1 MGFENIFRVEAGRL
15 VSDIGSLPMGYSTES
30 KMLAWRPGG
39 VVVGDGPHKARVLAS
54 SFAGGHR
61 EYVLES
67 QLGPIKA
74 DAPIESA
81 EVALGDPVVFDLPQA
96 TARPLAP

>member
-1 MGFENIFRVEAGRL
+1 
-15 VSDIGSLPMGYSTES
+15 
-30 KMLAWRPGG
+30 
-39 VVVGDGPHKARVLAS
+39 
-54 SFAGGHR
+54 
-61 EYVLES
+61 LES

>member
-1 MGFENIFRVEAGRL
+1 
-15 VSDIGSLPMGYSTES
+15 MGYSTES